1 MRLVKSFLVGT
12 AVVALL
18 PAAAFAQ
25 SVLTGEIT
33 DNTGGVLPGV
43 TVEASSPALIEGSRI
58 AISDGTGR
66 YNIVNLRPGVY
77 SVTMSLPGF
86 STFVQEGIEVQAST
100 NVTINGALSV
110 GALEETVTVSGAAPV
125 VDVQSAARTEV
136 IQRDVI
142 DALPTPRNTQSIGY
156 LAQGVRLTRPDVG
169 GAQMMEQVRMSVHG
183 ATPRHT
189 TMQVDGMIV
198 NAALGDG
205 RIMNYNNQALSQE
218 MAMTT
223 SGNNAE
229 VAAGGL
235 RLNMIPKDG
244 GNQLSGSNYVGFT
257 LNQGW
262 QADNFTQEIQDLG
275 LTSNQGVTN
284 IHDINPALGGPILQ
298 DKLWYFTSA
307 RAISV
312 DELFAGAFQPTLRTD
327 VGPEVIQDYFKR
339 GAKITCEDPNRSIGC
354 VGDHPAVAGAERA
367 VAEQH
372 VRSVLLRLTSQVS
385 QRNKVSAYLDRIFK
399 WKKREFSTTREP
411 IQAAGYRDPGQ
422 ANYHTF
428 QAKWTS
434 TISSRALL
442 EVGYSQVY
450 ERLLIA
456 SQPESALREVFPD
469 NIPLPNLRAET
480 PSNLRTCIATPC
492 FWDAGYDQ
500 TGPWF
505 QNAVIGDLSTG
516 LQTNNYWG
524 DIWITPSDRRYPN
537 ASLSYVTGSHNFKV
551 GMQWSFGNDGDTRDR
566 LGHINIRPYNGLPQ
580 ACDSD
585 PSVPCEA
592 RHVVEALNYPT
603 SWNTTVRADRGF
615 YVQDTWTLDRLTIN
629 AGVRHDHFESLIN
642 TFRTGGALQGG
653 RFISQRAAPEIP
665 ATPYWNDLVPRLSAT
680 YDLFGDARTALKF
693 SMNKYMRPYAS
704 GHAERYSPYREIS
717 DRRPWFDCVMK
728 PSVHQTGVDTDPRAA
743 CATAADLAGLPAS
756 PEFYLGTNYDGIPQ
770 DHEIGLLGNSTVF
783 REGGVAIPASRP
795 DPNLQRE
802 YNWEY
807 STSIQHEIA
816 PRVSLTVAYYHRV
829 FGDIEQSANL
839 GLAACADP
847 SNVTPGVPC
856 GDWLPFAVNFDDPA
870 QSNGMGRI
878 AHLNSIGQ
886 GVDLYDGQLI
896 AFNRLSNTDYLAQY
910 GTPYKTDNLDT
921 TSDINR
927 NYYNGLELSLQARLP
942 NGGTI
947 FGGWTAHQHVQD
959 TCGLTSNPNGVFQE
973 DLIRDDED
981 ILRGGQ
987 FCDQSALGMPFRND
1001 FKLFGAYPLP
1011 GDFQFSGSIQAYS
1024 GAERE
1029 LRWTIPASYYPDGQR
1044 TIGSPIQLFAPGT
1057 NYFDYWTQV
1066 DIAIRKIF
1074 RFGGLESS
1082 VQADLYNLMNAA
1094 VVVDETESYG
1104 GSWGRPTRLLQGRL
1118 LRMAFQVK
1126 W

>member
-198 NAALGDG
+198 NSQMGDG
-205 RIMNYNNQALSQE
+205 LIMNYNNQALSQE

-411 IQAAGYRDPGQ
+411 IQAAGFRDPGQ

-434 TISSRALL
+434 TISNRALL

-456 SQPESALREVFPD
+456 SQPESALREVYPD

-492 FWDAGYDQ
+492 YWDAGYDQ

-524 DIWITPSDRRYPN
+524 DIWVTPSDRRYPN

-551 GMQWSFGNDGDTRDR
+551 GMQWSFGNDGDTRNR
-566 LGHINIRPYNGLPQ
+566 LGHMNIRPYAGLPQ
-580 ACDSD
+580 PCDPD

-629 AGVRHDHFESLIN
+629 AGVRYDHFESLIN
-642 TFRTGGALQGG
+642 TFRLGGNLQGG

-728 PSVHQTGVDTDPRAA
+728 PSVHQTGADSEPRAA

-807 STSIQHEIA
+807 NIGIQHELL
-816 PRVSLTVAYYHRV
+816 PRVSLNVGWYRRV
-829 FGDIEQSANL
+829 FGDIEARSN
-839 GLAACADP
+839 AALQTCDFLNAQA
-847 SNVTPGVPC
+847 GVPC
-856 GDWLPFAVNFDDPA
+856 GSWIPFAINFDDPDGHVDRLGA
-870 QSNGMGRI
+870 
-878 AHLNSIGQ
+878 IGQ
-886 GVDLYDGQLI
+886 NIQLSQQPFLAFDLDPAYRGLV
-896 AFNRLSNTDYLAQY
+896 
-910 GTPYKTDNLDT
+910 DNLDV
-921 TSDINR
+921 TSNINR
-927 NYYNGLELSLQARLP
+927 NYYNGFEVSLNARLP
-942 NGGTI
+942 NGGNI
-947 FGGWTAHQHVQD
+947 FGGWTTSQHIQD
-959 TCGLTSNPNGVFQE
+959 TCGLVVNPNGVSIE
-973 DLIRDDED
+973 DPVRGADEG
-981 ILRGGQ
+981 IIRGGR
-987 FCDQSALGMPFRND
+987 FCSQSDLGMPFRSD
-1001 FKLFGAYPLP
+1001 FKVFGAYPLP
-1011 GDFQFSGSIQAYS
+1011 GDFEFSGGIQAYS
-1024 GAERE
+1024 GGERE
-1029 LRWTIPASYYPDGQR
+1029 LTWSVPNGYIPH
-1044 TIGSPIQLFAPGT
+1044 GSPTARPTVQLFEPGT
-1057 NYFDYWTQV
+1057 NYLSYWTQV
-1066 DIAIRKIF
+1066 DIALRRIF
-1074 RFGGLESS
+1074 RFGDIESS
-1082 VQADLYNLMNAA
+1082 VQADIYNLMNAA